1 MKAAWLISLAVSFG
15 TTPIAAEPIHLRCT
29 NLSSRDPAQNY
40 SIVTIDLDS
49 YTSIMINI
57 YVINAVA
64 GTSTIPFKIT
74 QFDEKNVTAVS
85 DFQNVDRQL
94 SIDRLLGRI
103 RVKMTPRSG
112 PYTRTIEVLL
122 DCQSAKPAF

>member
-15 TTPIAAEPIHLRCT
+15 TTPIAAKPTHLRCT
-29 NLSSRDPAQNY
+29 NLSSLDPAQNY

-57 YVINAVA
+57 YVINAVP

-74 QFDEKNVTAVS
+74 QFDDKTVTAVS
-85 DFQNVDRQL
+85 DFQDVDRQL
-94 SIDRLLGRI
+94 SIDRLSGRI
-103 RVKMTPRSG
+103 RVKMTSRSG

-122 DCQSAKPAF
+122 DCQPAKPVF